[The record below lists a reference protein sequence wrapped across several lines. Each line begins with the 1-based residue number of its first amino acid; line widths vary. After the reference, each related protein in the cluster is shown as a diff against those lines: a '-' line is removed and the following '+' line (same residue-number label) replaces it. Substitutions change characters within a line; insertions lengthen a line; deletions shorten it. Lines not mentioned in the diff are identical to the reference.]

1 MLASELTASLLQAGC
16 MADLLAANCFQ
27 GKTAYHLAHPGFPIA
42 ARLLFQSNQH
52 HLKGSPCTIWDIC
65 LAARADAQ

>member
-1 MLASELTASLLQAGC
+1 MLASELTASILQAGC
-16 MADLLAANCFQ
+16 MANLLAANCFQ

-52 HLKGSPCTIWDIC
+52 HLKGSPCTTWDIC
-65 LAARADAQ
+65 LAARAGAQ